1 MISSDRISQLN
12 FGSYNDYKSGQSIN
26 QNRSASN
33 STDKE
38 NSQLSELRAVADQ
51 FEAIFLENLLRQARK
66 SKLSNEL
73 FDSKAD
79 DNFQQMFDEELA
91 KSSSKLV
98 DIGIADAIVRQMAK
112 TRAENE
118 RPIRELQNLG
128 SRLTKRDWLQLAKIL
143 LMLKRT
149 IHYGS

>member
-1 MISSDRISQLN
+1 MISSDTISQLN
-12 FGSYNDYKSGQSIN
+12 FSSYNDYKSGQSVN

-112 TRAENE
+112 TRLKNE
-118 RPIRELQNLG
+118 RPIWNCKIWDQSLQRGVGHNWP
-128 SRLTKRDWLQLAKIL
+128 K
-143 LMLKRT
+143 
-149 IHYGS
+149 YC